1 MKSFKNLLSYQAVT
15 YFKTT
20 KIIMPT
26 LFWVVYL
33 YFSYSTKPLA
43 VVPNLVVTATVLF
56 LIMIWIEMAYD
67 ESVDA
72 TSEKILLLKVKQTRT
87 YYLSKFTFIFLIGL
101 VLAMMAL
108 LIPVI
113 GSLIDGGD
121 LFKRALT
128 LSDIAGGL
136 LLHLCMVLL
145 GLSVARL
152 FQPRIV
158 KDRKLAFVSLTI
170 IAICSLVKGS
180 ILAEFPFS
188 KFVLW
193 LLPPV
198 HELTNLLIDTS
209 YFSMLLLGQAVLLT
223 GIYTGIV
230 TLLTN
235 YLLKK
240 KKF

>member
-15 YFKTT
+15 YFKTN

-33 YFSYSTKPLA
+33 YFSYSTKPLE

-56 LIMIWIEMAYD
+56 LVMIWVEMTYD
-67 ESVDA
+67 DSVDP
-72 TSEKILLLKVKQTRT
+72 TSEKLLLLKVKQTRT
-87 YYLSKFTFIFLIGL
+87 YYCSKFAFIFFIGL
-101 VLAMMAL
+101 VLTLLAL
-108 LIPVI
+108 SIPII
-113 GSLIDGGD
+113 GSFIDGGD
-121 LFKRALT
+121 LFKRAFT
-128 LSDIAGGL
+128 LSDLVGGL
-136 LLHLCMVLL
+136 LIHLCMVLL
-145 GLSVARL
+145 GLSVARI

-170 IAICSLVKGS
+170 IAICALVKGN
-180 ILAEFPFS
+180 ILAEFPLL

-193 LLPPV
+193 ILPPV
-198 HELTNLLIDTS
+198 HELTALLMDTS
-209 YFSMLLLGQAVLLT
+209 YFSVLSLGKAILLT

-230 TLLTN
+230 SLLTN